1 MPVPIPPQADLSPE
15 ELKRY
20 ARHVVLPEVGL
31 EGQRR
36 LKSASV
42 LVVGVGGL
50 GSPASLYLAAAGVGR
65 LGLVDNDVVNESNL
79 QRQVLYATAE
89 IGEPKAL
96 AAQRRLQALNPH
108 IQIEAYPQK
117 LTAENA
123 WDLIQTYDIILD
135 GTDNFAARYLLNDVA
150 VLQNKPFVYGSISR
164 FEGQVS
170 VFYAA
175 EGPCYRCIF
184 PSPPAQHHSCAQTGV
199 LGALPGV
206 VGTLEATE
214 ALKLILGIG
223 KPLIGK
229 LLLYDAL
236 AMTFDII
243 RLRKNPQCKVCGEHP
258 EITTIGPHYDEAAC
272 GQAEAS
278 VEANTTTENAISP
291 QALAQRLA
299 SPHPPLVL
307 DIRDPEEFQIGHLPG
322 ARNVPLEQLDA
333 ALKELPREAEIVVVC
348 RRGRRS
354 ADAMAKM
361 EAAGFAHVRRL
372 ADGLEAWKA
381 LVDPHFPLPE

>member
-1 MPVPIPPQADLSPE
+1 MSIPVPPQADLSPE

-65 LGLVDNDVVNESNL
+65 LGLVDGDVVDESNL

-89 IGEPKAL
+89 VGEPKAL

-108 IQIEAYPQK
+108 IQIEAYPQR
-117 LTAENA
+117 LTADNA

-184 PSPPAQHHSCAQTGV
+184 PSPPAQRRSCAQTGV

-236 AMTFDII
+236 AMTFDVI

-258 EITTIGPHYDEAAC
+258 EITAIGPHYDEAAC
-272 GQAEAS
+272 GQAEVPAEAS
-278 VEANTTTENAISP
+278 ATEDTISP

-299 SPHPPLVL
+299 SSHPPLVI

-322 ARNVPLEQLDA
+322 ARNVPLEQLDT
-333 ALKELPREAEIVVVC
+333 ALKDLPREAEIVVVC

-354 ADAMAKM
+354 ADAVAKM
-361 EAAGFAHVRRL
+361 KAAGFAHVRRL
-372 ADGLEAWKA
+372 DGGLEAWKA
-381 LVDPHFPLPE
+381 LVDPHFPLPG